1 MKIIDFAYRVYFCI
15 VMSDIYKEMTHSKF
29 ENLKAERDIY
39 KVIKGDYVVKA
50 LWTFNYQN
58 YICFVLEYMVGG
70 DISNLLERVG
80 CLEEWVARFYFA
92 ELVLALESLHSL
104 GIVHRD
110 LKPGNV
116 LLDHNG
122 HLKLTDFGL
131 SEQGVEQMKKHQF
144 TKKPSSEE
152 IAELRKK
159 EEEVIFNF
167 LDEARSP
174 LLKGFESEVKK
185 KEKRNYD
192 KKANR
197 NSIGKDKKLH
207 RIIGTPDYMAP
218 EIVKG
223 EDCNNKSVDWWSM
236 GVILYEFLVGVPP
249 FNDDTVE
256 KIYDNILNFRIEWP
270 NIGYEEDCMSPDAQ
284 NLITGLLDPNPKTR
298 LGSKDGAQEIKNHP
312 FFKGNKN
319 V

>member
-1 MKIIDFAYRVYFCI
+1 
-15 VMSDIYKEMTHSKF
+15 MTHSKF

-50 LWTFNYQN
+50 LWTFHYQN

-80 CLEEWVARFYFA
+80 CLDEWVARFYFA
-92 ELVLALESLHSL
+92 ELVLAVESLHAL
-104 GIVHRD
+104 DIVHRD

-122 HLKLTDFGL
+122 HIKLTDFGL
-131 SEQGVEQMKKHQF
+131 SEQGLEQMKKHQF
-144 TKKPSSEE
+144 TKQPSYEE
-152 IAELRKK
+152 MAELRKK

-174 LLKGFESEVKK
+174 LLKGFDNEVKK
-185 KEKRNYD
+185 KEKKEKKPDKRNR
-192 KKANR
+192 A
-197 NSIGKDKKLH
+197 SIGKDKKLH

-223 EDCNNKSVDWWSM
+223 EDCNSKSVDWWSM

-249 FNDDTVE
+249 FNDDSVE

-270 NIGYEEDCMSPDAQ
+270 NIGYEDDCMSPEAQ
-284 NLITGLLDPNPKTR
+284 DLIRQLLEINPKNR
-298 LGSKDGAQEIKNHP
+298 LGTKSGAEEIKKHP
-312 FFKGNKN
+312 FFKGNIIEN
-319 V
+319 LT